1 MDKKKEKSEIQIL
14 TWTDRNDA
22 MVNISSEHPKSFAD
36 KIIFEIMGSCK
47 KLKLVYVNL
56 WEKNVVQNDCKN
68 IRAYIEKKQA

>member
-1 MDKKKEKSEIQIL
+1 MDKKKEMSEIQIL

-56 WEKNVVQNDCKN
+56 GKRMLLRTIVR
-68 IRAYIEKKQA
+68 I